1 MPLIQQLRKMK
12 DYFSEYKQQ
21 VKETNILIL
30 RQVVIFTTIAYIIL
44 MVVTPIV
51 LSDWHITPEYL
62 MMIPVLL
69 LFGVAAF
76 HLSRHKQE
84 VSLGFV
90 QFICYAFYL
99 LFLLIIMFIDVFPYS
114 DTPSN
119 FFPLVIEALPVI
131 FNAIV
136 GLIFSLIIAYIVLK
150 IRTQNGMVQSKLEEK
165 GSIDYLTGI
174 LNKGTFE
181 SNVQDYFS
189 RKSESLTSAL
199 LIIDLDDFKMVN
211 DKLGHQ
217 KGDEMLTKMGTIL
230 TSVFRS
236 NDMLGRVGGDEFAV
250 LMCNINGV
258 DAIERRCIELLE
270 KVHSIEFEPGWR
282 FSCSIGVAVSDG
294 NMLYHNIFKM
304 ADDALYEAKTFGKGR
319 HVVHISRNINS
330 IKDKKIMIIADD
342 EESIRTALKLEFQEE
357 YEVVETKD
365 GNEVLSILS
374 EYENRVEIVLLDLYM
389 PDTDGYE
396 VLKYMKSRRKYE
408 DIPIVVITSD
418 AQSEEKVLRMGA
430 ADMIEKPID
439 PQIIKLRIRNILGNK

>member
-1 MPLIQQLRKMK
+1 M
-12 DYFSEYKQQ
+12 
-21 VKETNILIL
+21 
-30 RQVVIFTTIAYIIL
+30 A
-44 MVVTPIV
+44 VTPIV
-51 LSDWHITPEYL
+51 LSDWHITSEYL

-119 FFPLVIEALPVI
+119 FFPLVIEALPVIFIINMVQYVILDFGAVALYCVTVYFFKSPSVYNIDI

>member
-304 ADDALYEAKTFGKGR
+304 ADD
-319 HVVHISRNINS
+319 
-330 IKDKKIMIIADD
+330 